1 MSLKEELKLKKGF
14 DVVEHEAVLNV
25 YFTAA
30 CLKKRADAFF
40 KSFGLT
46 DVQFNV
52 MMLLVY
58 QSGPQGGLSQAQLS
72 NMMLVNRANITTLID
87 RMEKASLV
95 MRTSASEDR
104 RTNIIKLTSKGRKLF
119 TKVAPLYEKQVQH
132 MMSGIPA
139 FLQKKLITVLEKVR
153 ANTNKPI

>member
-14 DVVEHEAVLNV
+14 SIVEHEAVLNV

-40 KSFGLT
+40 KSFSLT

-58 QSGPQGGLSQAQLS
+58 QAGTEGGLSQAQLS
-72 NMMLVNRANITTLID
+72 DMMLVNRANITTLID
-87 RMEKASLV
+87 RMEKAGLV
-95 MRTSASEDR
+95 IRTSDSADR
-104 RTNIIKLTSKGRKLF
+104 RTNIIRLTAKGKNF
-119 TKVAPLYEKQVQH
+119 YTKAEPYYDQQIKK
-132 MMSGIPA
+132 MMTGLNQSE
-139 FLQKKLITVLEKVR
+139 QKKLISTLEKVR
-153 ANTNKPI
+153 AGLKE